1 MRKFAH
7 IINPFTAPETSD
19 LKTAQPIVWQT
30 IRIAKQFAEDLM
42 KGDFQVDLYATIYPD
57 DQEILP
63 AGFTKT
69 WKDLERSVLDL
80 GKKFKIERDL
90 PLVRDILN
98 NLYEASDADY
108 FIQTNSDI
116 CLMPQF
122 YLAVNKLIDRGH
134 DAFIINRRVIP
145 GEYKDIEDIPIMY
158 AEIGSPHGGCDCF
171 VFPRKIY
178 PAYRIGNVCMGIPW
192 QETTLATS
200 MAFYAERCKMFT
212 EAHLTFH
219 IGDPRIWRSADY
231 LDYRVHNTNEFAK
244 VLKHFKKKNKKI
256 MQDPIVQYFL
266 GKLKTELQGYKDAGY
281 SEDCW
286 RITR

>member
-1 MRKFAH
+1 MRRIAH
-7 IINPFTAPETSD
+7 IINPFTTPETSD
-19 LKTAQPIVWQT
+19 LKTAQPIVWET
-30 IRIAKQFAEDLM
+30 IRIAKQFAENVI
-42 KGDFQVDLYATIYPD
+42 KGDFHIDLYATIYSQD
-57 DQEILP
+57 EGILP
-63 AGFTKT
+63 EGFTRT
-69 WKDLERSVLDL
+69 DDLTRSISSI
-80 GKKFKIERDL
+80 GKFKIGREL
-90 PLVRDILN
+90 PFVKDILN

-158 AEIGSPHGGCDCF
+158 AEIGAPHGGCDCF

-200 MAFYAERCKMFT
+200 MAFYAEKCKMFT
-212 EAHLTFH
+212 DAHLTFH
-219 IGDPRIWRSADY
+219 IGDPRIWLNIDY
-231 LDYRVHNTNEFAK
+231 ADYRVHNTNEFAK
-244 VLKHFKKKNKKI
+244 VYKEFKKKNYHK
-256 MQDPIVQYFL
+256 MQHPIIKYFME
-266 GKLKTELQGYKDAGY
+266 KLKVEVPKIKYDRY
-281 SEDCW
+281 SKDCW
-286 RITR
+286 TLVR

>member
-1 MRKFAH
+1 MRKIAH
-7 IINPFTAPETSD
+7 IINPFTAPEASD
-19 LKTAQPIVWQT
+19 LRTAQPIVWET
-30 IRIAKQFAEDLM
+30 IRIAKQFAEKVI
-42 KGDFQVDLYATIYPD
+42 KGDFQIDLCATIYSQD
-57 DQEILP
+57 EGILP
-63 AGFTKT
+63 EGFIRTD
-69 WKDLERSVLDL
+69 DLTRSISSI
-80 GKKFKIERDL
+80 GKFKIGREL
-90 PLVRDILN
+90 PFVKDILN

-158 AEIGSPHGGCDCF
+158 AEIGAPHGGCDCF

-200 MAFYAERCKMFT
+200 MAFYAEKCKMFT
-212 EAHLTFH
+212 DAHLTFH
-219 IGDPRIWRSADY
+219 IGDPRIWLNVDY
-231 LDYRVHNTNEFAK
+231 ADYRVHNTNEFAK
-244 VLKHFKKKNKKI
+244 VYKEFKKKKSHK
-256 MQDPIVQYFL
+256 MQHPIIKYFME
-266 GKLKTELQGYKDAGY
+266 KLKVEVPKFKYEGY
-281 SEDCW
+281 SKDCW
-286 RITR
+286 GLVR